1 MCRSSSLSHFL
12 CPRDFS
18 GTIIDRDIINTPREP
33 LRPADVPFG
42 VSFDAKLKISIM
54 ADVFGV
60 DELLR
65 GFSISGFN
73 IVTTN

>member
-1 MCRSSSLSHFL
+1 
-12 CPRDFS
+12 
-18 GTIIDRDIINTPREP
+18 
-33 LRPADVPFG
+33 VPFG
-42 VSFDAKLKISIM
+42 VSFDAKLKISII